1 LGKKHVPAERQTT
14 APDIVSYFLK
24 RVEQEP
30 KNAADVNQRTSR
42 EIADFVKQAGLS
54 FDSHFARIKR
64 NDNAN
69 KGNANNA
76 ISADNA
82 NNLPEGLAAGT
93 LLAMMALSAL
103 LALFEWKSTFQS
115 LSWNTGSLRR

>member
-1 LGKKHVPAERQTT
+1 LVKKHVPAEGQTT
-14 APDIVSYFLK
+14 APDIVPYFLK
-24 RVEQEP
+24 GIEQEP

-42 EIADFVKQAGLS
+42 EIADSVKQAGLS
-54 FDSHFARIKR
+54 FDSHFGRIKR

-82 NNLPEGLAAGT
+82 NNLPEGLAART
-93 LLAMMALSAL
+93 SLAMMALSAL